1 MLNVARCFNR
11 FTYKVTVVIEDDED
25 VSLECLSQP
34 QAKKKVAAEE
44 AAAGA
49 LWLLKK
55 EGYIG

>member
-1 MLNVARCFNR
+1 VARCFNR